1 MKALQIINR
10 LREPSTWA
18 GVAALGLIFGL
29 PVGTIEMV
37 GQVIG
42 GLAGLAAIVLPES
55 RGE

>member
-1 MKALQIINR
+1 MKALNIINR

-29 PVGTIEMV
+29 PVGTIELV